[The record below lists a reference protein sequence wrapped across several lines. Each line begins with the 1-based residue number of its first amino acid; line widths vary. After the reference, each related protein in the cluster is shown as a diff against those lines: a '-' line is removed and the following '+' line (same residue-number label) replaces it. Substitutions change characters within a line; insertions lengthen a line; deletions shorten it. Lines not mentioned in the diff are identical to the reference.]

1 MWYIYLHLPLKKCN
15 RPMDPMG
22 NSTATKI
29 IKNIPSK
36 SHSWSHPLRATGEER
51 SHGFRSK
58 PGQCKICHRGGNRP
72 KKNGGVRVIVGSL
85 WEISL
90 IFPRLKKS
98 PEQIWVENNETL
110 MKQQLNNPW
119 LVTSACPKR
128 GTMTLEKAC
137 QCLGFLLQLPRK
149 ECTRVAPGIQSWY
162 CLMPKG
168 VIPSNRWCT
177 WNPNFRV
184 A

>member
-1 MWYIYLHLPLKKCN
+1 
-15 RPMDPMG
+15 MDPMR

-29 IKNIPSK
+29 ILKKTN
-36 SHSWSHPLRATGEER
+36 RAPDPIHYVLLARNAAMVSGANPASVR
-51 SHGFRSK
+51 SAIGGK
-58 PGQCKICHRGGNRP
+58 PTQKKWWGSDHCK
-72 KKNGGVRVIVGSL
+72 VIVGNFSDFSKV
-85 WEISL
+85 E
-90 IFPRLKKS
+90 KS
-98 PEQIWVENNETL
+98 PEQIWVENNKTL
-110 MKQQLNNPW
+110 MKQQLINPW

-128 GTMTLEKAC
+128 STMTLEKAC